1 MCTRVG
7 AATYLLPPEEEP
19 KEWTLCE
26 SVLLVEAT
34 SSREPTFSPGNVV
47 MTPRGV
53 EVHQN
58 PSHAGSSNMFGIT
71 FVKSRTV
78 LITAQCRAQSETTEQ
93 CIAGDHMTYPEL
105 AQVCT
110 GASTELL
117 PGV

>member
-1 MCTRVG
+1 
-7 AATYLLPPEEEP
+7 
-19 KEWTLCE
+19 
-26 SVLLVEAT
+26 
-34 SSREPTFSPGNVV
+34 
-47 MTPRGV
+47 
-53 EVHQN
+53 
-58 PSHAGSSNMFGIT
+58 MFGIT

-93 CIAGDHMTYPEL
+93 CIAGGHMTYPEL